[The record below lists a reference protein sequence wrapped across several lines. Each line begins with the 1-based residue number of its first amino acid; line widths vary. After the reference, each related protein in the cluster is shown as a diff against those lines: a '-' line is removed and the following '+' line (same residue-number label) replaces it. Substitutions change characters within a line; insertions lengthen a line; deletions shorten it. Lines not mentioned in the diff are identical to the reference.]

1 MTWTEQVAV
10 VTGGARGI
18 GRAVSLEFARQ
29 GVTVV
34 AADLNLDGTRAVAE
48 EAKTSGLPGKIV
60 PKSLNVTDR
69 TAIEAFVEEVIQ
81 EFGKISILVNNA
93 GITRDGLVMKMSES
107 DWNDVLRINLTGTF
121 LCTKACLRYMLKKR
135 WGRII
140 NMSSIIGLSGNAG
153 QANYAA
159 SKAGIIGFTKA
170 MAKEI
175 GSRGITVNAIAP
187 GYIESDMTLQLSAE
201 QTEQIKKMTALG
213 KTGTVNDVAE
223 AIAFLASEKAG
234 YITGHVLNIDGGMG
248 GI

>member
-1 MTWTEQVAV
+1 MELTGKTAV
-10 VTGGARGI
+10 ITGSSRGI
-18 GRAVSLEFARQ
+18 GKAVARKLAEN
-29 GVTVV
+29 GAAIVVNGTSNPARIEETVNELKNAGYDCTGMLADIGTEEGATRLV
-34 AADLNLDGTRAVAE
+34 AAAVE
-48 EAKTSGLPGKIV
+48 KYGSV
-60 PKSLNVTDR
+60 D
-69 TAIEAFVEEVIQ
+69 
-81 EFGKISILVNNA
+81 ILVNNA